1 MLNIRAY
8 ADEMLDEL
16 DSLSK
21 WPDTVKEAQRGW
33 IGRTRGCEFKFN
45 ITGQLGDPLWIYSSH
60 PDAILGATYIAI
72 SPENTSLISQLIGD
86 NEELKQQVESYQAEL
101 DEKRRN
107 GVNLMEVN
115 INKIE

>member
-1 MLNIRAY
+1 MWLFTSQPESI
-8 ADEMLDEL
+8 LD
-16 DSLSK
+16 
-21 WPDTVKEAQRGW
+21 A
-33 IGRTRGCEFKFN
+33 
-45 ITGQLGDPLWIYSSH
+45 
-60 PDAILGATYIAI
+60 AYIAI

-86 NEELKQQVESYQAEL
+86 NEVLQQEVNNYQAEL